1 MTNSG
6 EIACIVIGSRQFSYA
21 SYPSFGGNQSC
32 NPEPMSP
39 ASDLPNDGAGAVI
52 DTHLHFAA
60 FVKSSPD
67 PIISK
72 DLSGK
77 IMSWNSAA
85 TRVFGYEAEEM
96 LGQSI
101 LCLIPL
107 ASHHEE
113 NALLQKLRAG
123 EAIAPY
129 ETTWLKKDGASIPVA
144 VTIYPVQNES
154 GSVIGASKTACDLS
168 ERKLADQSRFRL
180 AAIVDSADD
189 AIASK
194 DLNGIVQSWNEGA
207 HRMFGYTADEMVG
220 QHMLKII
227 PEDLHYEEEEILR
240 KLRVGERIDHYE
252 TTRQK
257 KNGERIDVSVTISPI
272 RDGSGRV
279 IGASK
284 IARDISDRKR
294 LERMLIQSEKL
305 AATGRMAATIAHE
318 INNPLESV
326 MNLIYLARQH
336 SVADAKVQEY
346 LITAEEELERV
357 SHIARQTL
365 GYYKDTGSPVE
376 LHLHYLIQN
385 VLTVYNSKIL
395 GVGISVDTRFND
407 LQKIVVSKGEML
419 QVLSN
424 VIANAIDAMR
434 HGGTLHISARKFRGS
449 SGDGV
454 QTVIR
459 DTGTG
464 ISPEHMEKIFE
475 PFFTT
480 KGDLGT
486 GIGLWV
492 ARQLIERR
500 GGQISVTSST
510 EKENGGTTMTIFIPF
525 VLPVPRLKV
534 DGE

>member
-1 MTNSG
+1 M
-6 EIACIVIGSRQFSYA
+6 V
-21 SYPSFGGNQSC
+21 P
-32 NPEPMSP
+32 
-39 ASDLPNDGAGAVI
+39 

-60 FVKSSPD
+60 FVNSSPD

-77 IMSWNSAA
+77 IISWNRAA
-85 TRVFGYEAEEM
+85 TRVFGYRAEEI

-101 LCLIPL
+101 LCLIPP
-107 ASHHEE
+107 HDHQEE
-113 NALLQKLRAG
+113 RTRLQKLRDDQT
-123 EAIAPY
+123 IDPY
-129 ETTWLKKDGASIPVA
+129 ETTWMKKNGGSIPVS
-144 VTIYPVQNES
+144 VTIYPVRNEA
-154 GSVIGASKTACDLS
+154 GNVIGASKTACDLS
-168 ERKLADQSRFRL
+168 ERRQADESRFRL
-180 AAIVDSADD
+180 AAIVESADD

-207 HRMFGYTADEMVG
+207 NRMFGYTAEEMIG
-220 QHMLKII
+220 QPMLKII

-240 KLRVGERIDHYE
+240 KLRLGERIDHYE

-272 RDGSGRV
+272 RDGRGRV
-279 IGASK
+279 IAVSM

-294 LERMLIQSEKL
+294 IERMLIQSEKL

-326 MNLIYLARQH
+326 MNLIYLSRQH
-336 SVADAKVQEY
+336 STADAKVQEY
-346 LITAEEELERV
+346 LVTAEEELERV

-365 GYYKDTGSPVE
+365 GYYKDTGSPTSV
-376 LHLHYLIQN
+376 HLHDLIQN

-395 GVGISVDTRFND
+395 GSRIVVDTRFND
-407 LQKIVVSKGEML
+407 LQKIVVSRGEML

-424 VIANAIDAMR
+424 VISNAIDAMR
-434 HGGTLHISARKFRGS
+434 QGGTLQISARKGTGS
-449 SGDGV
+449 SGDGI

-459 DTGTG
+459 DTGAG
-464 ISPEHMEKIFE
+464 IKPEHMDKIFE

-480 KGDLGT
+480 KGELGT

-492 ARQLIERR
+492 AKQLIERR

-510 EKENGGTTMTIFIPF
+510 EKEYGGTTITIFLPF
-525 VLPVPRLKV
+525 AMPAPRLNPHQ
-534 DGE
+534 E